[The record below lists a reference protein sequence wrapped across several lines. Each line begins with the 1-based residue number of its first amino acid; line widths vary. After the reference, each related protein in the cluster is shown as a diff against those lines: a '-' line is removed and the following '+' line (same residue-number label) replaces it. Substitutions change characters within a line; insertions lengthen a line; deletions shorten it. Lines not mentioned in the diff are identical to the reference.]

1 MSKDVMVKFNGVE
14 ITLKQLEE
22 KQKEFAHRKDM
33 QIVEV
38 TPNVYVTRLY
48 D

>member
-1 MSKDVMVKFNGVE
+1 MSKEPMVKFNGVE

-22 KQKEFAHRKDM
+22 KRKEFANRKDM

-38 TPNVYVTRLY
+38 TPNVFATRLF